1 LKLHLA
7 AFSGGDLAAA
17 EGGLRLHLA
26 EHSLDR
32 GGVGDTSRAM
42 EILNDRDT

>member
-1 LKLHLA
+1 LA
-7 AFSGGDLAAA
+7 DSPYSPGRDRGHAQAGM
-17 EGGLRLHLA
+17 RCYLA

-42 EILNDRDT
+42 DVLSKR